1 MGSAL
6 LIRGVLGA
14 CLFCVAPLQASA
26 DDILTLSR
34 EFIEANKNRLTMSV
48 TYRVDAAH
56 RNPNPASKDGDLHIA
71 GRSPQIGLAT
81 VAEIQNA
88 ADADE
93 AVARVHAVEG
103 TDEALQVVGVWR
115 IWPEHGGDTQH
126 VQRPDAGPKWTG
138 PSPTNPPHVFEIHP
152 VLKVDDFDLKSTLVP
167 IDGYTYKEA
176 RDAFQRYGASTFEIT
191 PVGDK
196 VRMRMKMVGFNYVEF
211 LMKLQKRFH
220 READGEFVS
229 ADIHT
234 LSGSLISRGVR
245 VGFVDGSEPDRKQRQ
260 LQEGLCM
267 KVLGIPRWT
276 WRWYPG
282 DWIIKP
288 IRNSPMLLGGLCP
301 MKSSPSEA
309 LATDRSHVAMTDV

>member
-14 CLFCVAPLQASA
+14 CLFCCAPLQASA

-34 EFIEANKNRLTMSV
+34 EFVEANKNRLTMSI

-88 ADADE
+88 ADADD

-103 TDEALQVVGVWR
+103 TDQGLQVVGVWR

-126 VQRPDAGPKWTG
+126 VQRADAGPKWTG

-152 VLKVDDFDLKSTLVP
+152 VLKIDDFDLKHTLVP

-211 LMKLQKRFH
+211 LLKLQKRFH

-234 LSGSLISRGVR
+234 LSGSLIARGVR

-267 KVLGIPRWT
+267 KVLGIPRVDLALVS
-276 WRWYPG
+276 WRLDHQADPEFPDALRWSLPYEIVAVGSFG
-282 DWIIKP
+282 DRPKP
-288 IRNSPMLLGGLCP
+288 CG
-301 MKSSPSEA
+301 
-309 LATDRSHVAMTDV
+309 DD